1 MKARCRNSIILI
13 DGSWAK
19 RNTVVDDQ
27 LVPAEMRAELLD
39 YSDLSGRGNL
49 VMVLRETTYQKKQWL
64 NGQPAWFPS
73 TIAAGELV
81 DRRLLPAFLQEGI
94 HFVTEWD
101 EKLRARTR
109 YEAEQEEQKLLQS
122 DPLQIRESGGMQSL

>member
-1 MKARCRNSIILI
+1 MILT
-13 DGSWAK
+13 DGSWAE

-39 YSDLSGRGNL
+39 YEDLSGHKGK
-49 VMVLRETTYQKKQWL
+49 VMVLHETRYEEKRML
-64 NGQPAWFPS
+64 NGQPAWVPT
-73 TIAAGELV
+73 TIQAGELIE
-81 DRRLLPAFLQEGI
+81 RELLPSMCKEGT